1 MMSEDVPTFVKS
13 VSDTSR
19 NDTPDTSRND
29 TPVGQFS
36 NNMLKGMVVAI
47 TVAAFF
53 AGYFAATLTDSDGI
67 TDEQMDMIISEIDSK
82 IIVRADDNPS
92 PAVDEI
98 LLVSLDD
105 DPIKGNPDAE
115 ITIVEFSDFQ
125 CPFCARFYVQTLPL
139 IEQEYLDTGKV
150 NLVYRD
156 FPLQIHANA
165 VPAHIASECAD
176 EQGQFWEYHDVLF
189 ERQKEWESIPRE
201 DIATILIQYSE
212 DLELDRDT
220 FELCLGSNVMS
231 LEIQKD
237 YQDGV
242 KYGVRGTPAFFVGNE
257 ETGYVALSG
266 AQPFEAFQ
274 RVIESKLG

>member
-1 MMSEDVPTFVKS
+1 MSEDVPTFVNS
-13 VSDTSR
+13 QPDDTGNS
-19 NDTPDTSRND
+19 TS
-29 TPVGQFS
+29 TGQSS

-47 TVAAFF
+47 AVAAFF

-82 IIVRADDNPS
+82 VIIQADENPS
-92 PAVDEI
+92 QAADEI

-105 DPIKGNPDAE
+105 DPIKGSPDAE

-125 CPFCARFYVQTLPL
+125 CPFCARFYEQTLPL
-139 IEQEYLDTGKV
+139 IEQEYLDTGKA

-176 EQGQFWEYHDVLF
+176 EQGQFWLYHDVLF

-201 DIATILIQYSE
+201 NIATILIQYSE
-212 DLELDRDT
+212 DLGLDRDE
-220 FELCLGSNVMS
+220 FESCLNSNAMS
-231 LEIQKD
+231 LEIQND

-242 KYGVRGTPAFFVGNE
+242 KYGVRGTPAFFVGNDD
-257 ETGYVALSG
+257 TGYVALSG
-266 AQPFEAFQ
+266 AQPFEVFQ